1 MRTNKKGKGGY
12 EMQFDYTVLTG
23 RIKRT
28 SSLHEVATALGI
40 TYPTLSRR
48 LAGEPFKTDEL
59 IKLANVLN
67 IDTHSSEEMHRYFF
81 TFKSSHLRT
90 KTPE

>member
-1 MRTNKKGKGGY
+1 MRTNKKQKEGNNV
-12 EMQFDYTVLTG
+12 QFDYTTLTG

-28 SSLHEVATALGI
+28 SSLKDVARALDI

-59 IKLANVLN
+59 IKLSELLN
-67 IDTHSSEEMHRYFF
+67 IDTNDSEEMHRYFF
-81 TFKSSHLRT
+81 TIKSSHLST
-90 KTPE
+90 VKL